1 MGTELIGG
9 IQLEPV
15 VPTIV
20 GVIVWFPDVI
30 GEKVSST
37 LKSNKHKNLLFLHTN
52 DPNTTTFQVPILNN
66 NSDCQILTNE
76 TIQSSMLCA
85 GGEGRGTNK
94 VR

>member
-1 MGTELIGG
+1 MKS
-9 IQLEPV
+9 
-15 VPTIV
+15 
-20 GVIVWFPDVI
+20 VIVVGDLVWEVGFTDVI
-30 GEKVSST
+30 SEKVSSSST

-52 DPNTTTFQVPILNN
+52 DPNTATFQVPILNN